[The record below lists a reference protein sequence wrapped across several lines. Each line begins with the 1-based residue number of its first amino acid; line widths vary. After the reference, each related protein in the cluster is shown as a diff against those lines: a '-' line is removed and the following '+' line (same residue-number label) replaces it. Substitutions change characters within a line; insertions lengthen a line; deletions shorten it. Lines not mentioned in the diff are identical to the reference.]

1 MVVEVKK
8 TISMV
13 DMDMVEVLGF
23 ADAGDE
29 EDMSILSQW

>member
-8 TISMV
+8 MISML
-13 DMDMVEVLGF
+13 DMGMVEVLGF

-29 EDMSILSQW
+29 EDMSILSPW